1 MRQIERILRGWVL
14 TCGCPFPETPPR
26 YVALKWGYFPIDHH
40 STAARALA
48 GFMFQSMDRHSLWII
63 RAKAR
68 VFGLLNARNTDFGVA
83 HPQLLV
89 RVELAY
95 PVLASIIAIG
105 FAIRGYWE
113 LRGQLWFWITIS
125 VFLVVHG
132 VLIFCIPWRSGWVP
146 APVIMVFCIVDFAII
161 LGVVGVIEKWKSRN
175 GEKQLGQDTKY

>member
-1 MRQIERILRGWVL
+1 
-14 TCGCPFPETPPR
+14 
-26 YVALKWGYFPIDHH
+26 
-40 STAARALA
+40 
-48 GFMFQSMDRHSLWII
+48 MDNQGKGKSVR
-63 RAKAR
+63 
-68 VFGLLNARNTDFGVA
+68 FGLMLGATVLPVLLILNYLG
-83 HPQLLV
+83 